1 MASPITL
8 LNTTTD
14 YAHFKYAVQ
23 SKIYP
28 QLSSTAIVT
37 ARGDCGGGANC
48 SAVAPG
54 RRSAGSAVSA
64 LTLTEVSPF
73 ARIVD
78 AWTTEEFALEGQDM
92 CEGGNLLITADLL
105 HGHLLSFNASC
116 LRCGPLSVLKLST
129 NSALHV
135 RLYSPGGGAAT
146 RVGAFD
152 RSDLPAACAAHRR
165 GGRLYALVSTGL
177 ASQQRSRGRVPSDP
191 PGRPLPPPAAGA
203 TGPDRTTHTTTTLTT
218 IRGGLLA
225 VEIEAE
231 KRRLLR
237 EHAVEFR

>member
-1 MASPITL
+1 MPTDGRVASPITL

-48 SAVAPG
+48 RAVAPG

-64 LTLTEVSPF
+64 LILTEASPF

-78 AWTTEEFALEGQDM
+78 AWTTHDFALEGQDM

-116 LRCGPLSVLKLST
+116 LDIAHCRW
-129 NSALHV
+129 HV
-135 RLYSPGGGAAT
+135 APNCLPQEDEFVDSL
-146 RVGAFD
+146 AF
-152 RSDLPAACAAHRR
+152 
-165 GGRLYALVSTGL
+165 
-177 ASQQRSRGRVPSDP
+177 
-191 PGRPLPPPAAGA
+191 
-203 TGPDRTTHTTTTLTT
+203 
-218 IRGGLLA
+218 LLA
-225 VEIEAE
+225 CLVP
-231 KRRLLR
+231 LGC
-237 EHAVEFR
+237 

>member
-1 MASPITL
+1 MKTYDLKPEM
-8 LNTTTD
+8 
-14 YAHFKYAVQ
+14 
-23 SKIYP
+23 
-28 QLSSTAIVT
+28 
-37 ARGDCGGGANC
+37 
-48 SAVAPG
+48 SAVEVTDDLVKAITSG
-54 RRSAGSAVSA
+54 DYDTIICNYANGDMVGHTGNFEASIKAVETVDACLSRIVSA
-64 LTLTEVSPF
+64 IEEV
-73 ARIVD
+73 R
-78 AWTTEEFALEGQDM
+78 GH
-92 CEGGNLLITADLL
+92 LLITADLL

-191 PGRPLPPPAAGA
+191 PA
-203 TGPDRTTHTTTTLTT
+203 H
-218 IRGGLLA
+218 
-225 VEIEAE
+225 
-231 KRRLLR
+231 
-237 EHAVEFR
+237 